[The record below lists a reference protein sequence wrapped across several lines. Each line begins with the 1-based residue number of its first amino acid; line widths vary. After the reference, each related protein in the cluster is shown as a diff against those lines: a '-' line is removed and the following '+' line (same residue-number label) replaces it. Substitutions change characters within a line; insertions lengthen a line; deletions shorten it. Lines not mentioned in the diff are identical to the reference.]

1 MTINQNRGENMGVYI
16 SFALFVFDGLMIGTM
31 FGLSSGLTAVWEMD
45 ERRLGRY
52 RIALCRR
59 T

>member
-1 MTINQNRGENMGVYI
+1 MGVCI
-16 SFALFVFDGLMIGTM
+16 SFALFIFDGLMIGTM
-31 FGLSSGLTAVWEMD
+31 FGLSSGLTAGWEMD